1 MEIQNYE
8 LARNYIC
15 KCSQLAFDDEI
26 DYSEEDQKELSFSEK
41 VSDLVRLHSVL
52 FNSHNNDSHY
62 YFLKC
67 DETDEYLKE
76 NENLFSSGK
85 IELGEYLI
93 NKISLENL
101 MK

>member
-1 MEIQNYE
+1 MEIYE

-15 KCSQLAFDDEI
+15 NCSQLVFNDEI
-26 DYSEEDQKELSFSEK
+26 NYSEEKTELSFSEK
-41 VSDLVRLHSVL
+41 VSDLIRVYSIL
-52 FNSHNNDSHY
+52 FNGHNNDSHY

-67 DETDEYLKE
+67 DETKNYLKE

-101 MK
+101 MG